1 MAQAL
6 ATLCKAGTSFKFKQI
21 GDRTQRA
28 MNQHWSLVLRR
39 YLEMA
44 TVYNAAAVKQSETPA
59 VEVVKYEPVETSN
72 VASTPGKK
80 RPNTTPSHHNRAGK
94 KVKRERHI
102 VFSDDEESDHENGDR
117 DKHPD
122 ADFEV

>member
-44 TVYNAAAVKQSETPA
+44 TVYNAAGWSEP
-59 VEVVKYEPVETSN
+59 
-72 VASTPGKK
+72 
-80 RPNTTPSHHNRAGK
+80 RLD
-94 KVKRERHI
+94 HI
-102 VFSDDEESDHENGDR
+102 KISVPFS
-117 DKHPD
+117 
-122 ADFEV
+122 